1 LKELELK
8 ASQWR
13 LWAAVYGSF
22 EFGIENCSVVNKEMM
37 KVAKDTKGNV
47 FEDLGFD
54 ASESAD
60 LALRAYLMSEIR
72 KFIKTNE
79 LTQMRAARFFGVPQP
94 KISYINN
101 GKIEKIS
108 SDYLI
113 GLLAKTGG
121 DFRYSFRQP
130 TKKQAAERLLV

>member
-1 LKELELK
+1 
-8 ASQWR
+8 
-13 LWAAVYGSF
+13 
-22 EFGIENCSVVNKEMM
+22 MM

-47 FEDLGFD
+47 FEELGFD

-60 LALRAYLMSEIR
+60 FSLRTYLMSEIR
-72 KFIKTNE
+72 KFIKANE

-113 GLLAKTGG
+113 ALLAKTGG
-121 DFRYSFRQP
+121 DFRISFKQP
-130 TKKQAAERLLV
+130 SKKQATERLVASPHSTTG

>member
-1 LKELELK
+1 
-8 ASQWR
+8 
-13 LWAAVYGSF
+13 
-22 EFGIENCSVVNKEMM
+22 MM
-37 KVAKDTKGNV
+37 RAAKDTKGNV
-47 FEDLGFD
+47 FEELGFD
-54 ASESAD
+54 ASKSAD

-72 KFIKTNE
+72 KFIKANK

-113 GLLAKTGG
+113 GLLTKTGG

-130 TKKQAAERLLV
+130 TKKQAAERLSA

>member
-1 LKELELK
+1 M
-8 ASQWR
+8 Q
-13 LWAAVYGSF
+13 
-22 EFGIENCSVVNKEMM
+22 NNT
-37 KVAKDTKGNV
+37 VAKVTNGSV
-47 FEDLGFD
+47 FEDLDFD

-72 KFIKTNE
+72 RFIKTNE
-79 LTQMRAARFFGVPQP
+79 LTQMRAAGFFGVPQP

-101 GKIEKIS
+101 GKIKKIS

-130 TKKQAAERLLV
+130 TKKQAVERLSAFKQRNPYERTTRN